1 MRALIVAAIVV
12 AVAVAVVPG
21 KTLEA
26 KEEWAKGFA
35 LKQAEKGLEAISS
48 YFEGPPQ
55 ASPTKPVSTASPVAP
70 QKASGK
76 VTIESRT
83 PRTNQVEKGT
93 LEEINRERAARG
105 LKPLVWDDKVAE
117 MARLKSIEALETR
130 VFSHKS
136 PRYGYADDMLL
147 AAGIQLGTA
156 SEVAG
161 EYAGDS
167 EMPKKA
173 VGGWMNSPP
182 HRRIILSEDFER
194 IGIGVA
200 RASEIVMVDA
210 GGPEPVPT
218 RWMYNALLYTPAK

>member
-26 KEEWAKGFA
+26 KEEWAKGFG
-35 LKQAEKGLEAISS
+35 LKQAKKGLEAISS

-55 ASPTKPVSTASPVAP
+55 ASPAKSMATASAPAP
-70 QKASGK
+70 QKSSGK

-83 PRTNQVEKGT
+83 PRTNQVEKGI
-93 LEEINRERAARG
+93 LEEINRERVARG

-117 MARLKSIEALETR
+117 LARLKSIEALETGLAT
-130 VFSHKS
+130 HKS
-136 PRYGYADDMLL
+136 PKYGYANDMLL

-156 SEVAG
+156 GGVAG

-182 HRRIILSEDFER
+182 HRKQILNEGFER
-194 IGIGVA
+194 IGIGAA
-200 RASEIVMVDA
+200 RASDVIMLNN
-210 GGPEPVPT
+210 GTSGPVPT
-218 RWMYNALLYTPAK
+218 RWEYNALLYTPAK